1 MNAKVD
7 FTAADAPD
15 LDCLACGNQGLR
27 TFYTLRGTPVHSCL
41 LMPTREAALAYPR
54 RDLRL
59 GFCTNCGF
67 VSNTLFDSQVHEYS
81 EDYEETQGYSPTFSR
96 FAAELAEQ
104 LVERFELRGRSLIEI
119 GCGKGEF
126 LLQLC
131 RAADAT
137 GLGVDPAY
145 VPGRLPLEASD
156 QVEYRQEFFR
166 PEHAA
171 ARDFVFCRHTLE
183 HIHEVRAFL
192 EQVRAGIGERA
203 DVRVWFDLPDARRV
217 WREGAFWDV
226 YYEHVSYFDAGSLA
240 RLFRAS
246 GFAVDAVEREYGE
259 QWLSLAARPAKGAQ
273 MGSLPIEGTAA
284 DTAKDLRRFV
294 TRAAEQVEHWRTTL
308 TSARAAGGRPVV
320 WGGGS
325 KAVAFLGALDLNE
338 GVVEQVVDI
347 NPHKAGHYLPGTGQ
361 EVVLPE
367 ALVAT
372 PPSLVVVMN
381 PIYLDE
387 IRAQLA
393 ELGLAPELLAVG

>member
-1 MNAKVD
+1 MSAKVD
-7 FTAADAPD
+7 FAEAEAPD
-15 LDCLACGNQGLR
+15 RVCLACGGRGLR

-54 RDLRL
+54 RDLSL
-59 GFCTNCGF
+59 GYCVACGF
-67 VSNTLFDSQVHEYS
+67 VTNTLFDSSVHEYS

-104 LVERFELRGRSLIEI
+104 LIARFELRGRSLLEI

-131 RAADAT
+131 RAAGT
-137 GLGVDPAY
+137 SGLGVDPAY
-145 VPGRLPLEASD
+145 VPGRLPLETD
-156 QVEYRQEFFR
+156 DRLDYRQEFFR

-171 ARDFVFCRHTLE
+171 GRDFVFCRHTLE
-183 HIHEVRAFL
+183 HIHSVRAFL
-192 EQVRAGIGERA
+192 DQVRVGIGARPE
-203 DVRVWFDLPDARRV
+203 VRVWFDLPDARRV

-246 GFAVDAVEREYGE
+246 GFAVEEIEREYGE
-259 QWLSLAARPAKGAQ
+259 QWLSLAARPA
-273 MGSLPIEGTAA
+273 EGPQQGLRPMEGTPADTAA
-284 DTAKDLRRFV
+284 DLRTFV
-294 TRAAEQVEHWRTTL
+294 ARASEQLEYWRTTL
-308 TSARAAGGRPVV
+308 SSARAAGGRPVV

-325 KAVAFLGALDLNE
+325 KAVAFLGALDLNA

-347 NPHKAGHYLPGTGQ
+347 NPHKTGHYLPGTGQ
-361 EVVLPE
+361 EVVMPE

-372 PPSLVVVMN
+372 LPSLVVVMN
-381 PIYLDE
+381 PIYLSE
-387 IRAQLA
+387 IRAKLA
-393 ELGLAPELLAVG
+393 ELGLTPDVVAVG